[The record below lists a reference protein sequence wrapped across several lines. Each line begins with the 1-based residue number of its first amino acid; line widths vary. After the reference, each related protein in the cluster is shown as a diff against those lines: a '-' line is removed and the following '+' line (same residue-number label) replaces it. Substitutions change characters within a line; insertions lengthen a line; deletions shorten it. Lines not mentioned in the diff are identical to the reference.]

1 VARSG
6 SEASIQVGTD
16 VPIITSQ
23 STNPTVSTGIP
34 NVLQSIE
41 YRQTGT
47 ILHIK
52 PVIYGDDRVDLF
64 ITQEVSSQQPNPNTA
79 VASPIILDRNITTQ
93 LSMADGATAVLG
105 GLIDNEYTKG
115 NSGIPILKDI
125 PILSGTGRTDNI
137 SGTKD
142 ELVVLV
148 TPYIVHEGEM
158 NDWVGRYGHEMN
170 EAFKVGYGW
179 SYTLTSIP
187 PLGSDGPRVSVP

>member
-1 VARSG
+1 MRALLKQH
-6 SEASIQVGTD
+6 AD
-16 VPIITSQ
+16 V
-23 STNPTVSTGIP
+23 
-34 NVLQSIE
+34 NVPQ
-41 YRQTGT
+41 
-47 ILHIK
+47 
-52 PVIYGDDRVDLF
+52 
-64 ITQEVSSQQPNPNTA
+64 
-79 VASPIILDRNITTQ
+79 
-93 LSMADGATAVLG
+93 ADGATAVLG

-187 PLGSDGPRVSVP
+187 PLGTDGPRVSVP